1 MFFKHCGGITNKIM
15 EKNMSNNNISTISS
29 VTISELLDAGIHYGH
44 KASRWNPKMA
54 PYIYGKRD
62 DVHIINLDYTASQ
75 IDVVSKIIYKEIKEK
90 NGRILFVDT
99 RKHRD
104 IVAQYAENCGQ
115 YYVTHRWLGGMLT
128 NWVTVSKAINKL
140 DQLEKK
146 LADSEKIIG
155 YTKREILSMQRMRD
169 NLQRSFGGI
178 RNMGGKP
185 TLLIVMDIN
194 KDHIAV
200 KEARREKI
208 PIIAIVDTNSDP
220 DLVDYPIPGN
230 DDAIRSIRLYCK
242 IFSDAVLL
250 AIEHMLAA
258 SGVDL
263 GAINDD
269 SPSERLKAAKK
280 ITKMKPS
287 KKVTKINVGQDQNK
301 LEKDNKDL

>member
-1 MFFKHCGGITNKIM
+1 
-15 EKNMSNNNISTISS
+15 MSNDNISSI
-29 VTISELLDAGIHYGH
+29 TISELLDAGVHYGH

-54 PYIYGKRD
+54 PYIFGKRD
-62 DVHIINLDYTASQ
+62 DVHIINLDYTVSQ
-75 IDVVSKIIYKEIKEK
+75 IAVVKKVIYNEIKEK
-90 NGRILFVDT
+90 KGRILFVDT
-99 RKHRD
+99 KRHRD
-104 IVAQYAENCGQ
+104 IVAPYAENCGQ

-140 DQLEKK
+140 DKLEKK
-146 LADSEKIIG
+146 LADQEKLAC
-155 YTKREILSMQRMRD
+155 YTKREILSMQRIRN
-169 NLQRSFGGI
+169 NLERSFSGV

-208 PIIAIVDTNSDP
+208 PVIAIVDTNSDP

-250 AIEHMLAA
+250 AIEDMLAA

-263 GAINDD
+263 GAIKGDD
-269 SPSERLKAAKK
+269 ASEKLKAAKK
-280 ITKMKPS
+280 ITRMNTSQKIS
-287 KKVTKINVGQDQNK
+287 KINVIQNK
-301 LEKDNKDL
+301 KDNKTL